1 MRIALYLLRKAQ
13 QAKEVVLL
21 NDDILREKIIKLRE
35 ERDCSQAEL
44 ARRINMN
51 NTALNKVEKG
61 TRKLSSSELSELASV
76 FNVTTDYLLGRTPTP
91 QFTRRD
97 ERDVQKTLEEMFNG
111 LSDKNALSYMKNGDQ
126 EIDEEDAELLR
137 TSLENAIRMSKI
149 LAKKKFTPKKYRKN
163 DD

>member
-13 QAKEVVLL
+13 QEKEAIRL

-35 ERDCSQAEL
+35 ERGWSQAEL

-61 TRKLSSSELSELASV
+61 TRKLSSSELSELASA

-97 ERDVQKTLEEMFNG
+97 ERDVQKHL
-111 LSDKNALSYMKNGDQ
+111 
-126 EIDEEDAELLR
+126 
-137 TSLENAIRMSKI
+137 
-149 LAKKKFTPKKYRKN
+149 KKCSTV
-163 DD
+163 

>member
-35 ERDCSQAEL
+35 ERDWSQAEL

-76 FNVTTDYLLGRTPTP
+76 FNVTTDYLLGRTPN
-91 QFTRRD
+91 F
-97 ERDVQKTLEEMFNG
+97 
-111 LSDKNALSYMKNGDQ
+111 
-126 EIDEEDAELLR
+126 
-137 TSLENAIRMSKI
+137 
-149 LAKKKFTPKKYRKN
+149 
-163 DD
+163 

>member
-1 MRIALYLLRKAQ
+1 MRIALYLLRKTQ

-35 ERDCSQAEL
+35 ERDWSQAEL

-76 FNVTTDYLLGRTPTP
+76 F
-91 QFTRRD
+91 
-97 ERDVQKTLEEMFNG
+97 
-111 LSDKNALSYMKNGDQ
+111 S
-126 EIDEEDAELLR
+126 
-137 TSLENAIRMSKI
+137 
-149 LAKKKFTPKKYRKN
+149 
-163 DD
+163 

>member
-1 MRIALYLLRKAQ
+1 M
-13 QAKEVVLL
+13 

-35 ERDCSQAEL
+35 ERDWSQAEL

-76 FNVTTDYLLGRTPTP
+76 FNVTTDYLLGRTPTS
-91 QFTRRD
+91 QFTQRD

-137 TSLENAIRMSKI
+137 ASLENAIRMSKI

>member
-1 MRIALYLLRKAQ
+1 MSEFSNRLT
-13 QAKEVVLL
+13 
-21 NDDILREKIIKLRE
+21 DLRE
-35 ERDCSQAEL
+35 EKGWSKTYVAKYIGLKSMQTYANWEYGRTEPDFEMVTKLAEL
-44 ARRINMN
+44 
-51 NTALNKVEKG
+51 
-61 TRKLSSSELSELASV
+61 

-137 TSLENAIRMSKI
+137 ASLENAIRMSKI